1 MTDFVV
7 AEEVAI
13 GEVKAFIEYHLDETI
28 EAEQVKK
35 DYWDVV
41 KAVMRGNLNIADM
54 DAPVL
59 KLLKPIKKEGGAIDT
74 DEVKFRT
81 RITKSQ
87 LASLAKGVDFVK
99 DSLSFA
105 NRMTAFF
112 IQQDSVPMLDLY
124 GKHDLKVIDQLTGL
138 FQ

>member
-1 MTDFVV
+1 MEDFKI

-13 GEVKAFIEYHLDETI
+13 TELKSFIEYHLDETI
-28 EAEQVKK
+28 DADQVKK

-41 KAVMRGNLNIADM
+41 KAVMRANLDISNPDQ
-54 DAPVL
+54 PVL
-59 KLLKPIKKEGGAIDT
+59 TLQKPIKREGGAIELDKIT
-74 DEVKFRT
+74 FRT

-87 LASLAKGVDFVK
+87 LAVLSKGADLQK
-99 DSLSFA
+99 DALTFA
-105 NRMTAFF
+105 NKMTAYF

-124 GKHDLKVIDQLTGL
+124 GKHDMRVIDQLVGL